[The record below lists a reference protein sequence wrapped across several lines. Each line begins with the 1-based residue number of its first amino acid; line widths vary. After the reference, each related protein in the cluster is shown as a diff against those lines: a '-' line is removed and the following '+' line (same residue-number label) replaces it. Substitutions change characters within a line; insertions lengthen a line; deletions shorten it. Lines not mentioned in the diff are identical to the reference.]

1 MRLLS
6 FQHNHYHSLGKH
18 ASTGVVAKLGAHRA
32 QADPRKDRTLITRI
46 TDWFADQFD
55 RLFDRTPP
63 LISITSATPPG
74 DYWLQLTFSNRDS
87 GKINLF
93 KHVQF
98 LGALAPL
105 RDPAFFKQVF
115 IDHGTICWPGN
126 IDLDPVVIHHLTMG
140 IPIDLVHPELADDAN
155 DPPEPAI
162 RPTKPPSRS
171 PSGPR
176 HPAPPTVSQRS
187 RQANKRQRVKVR

>member
-1 MRLLS
+1 M
-6 FQHNHYHSLGKH
+6 
-18 ASTGVVAKLGAHRA
+18 
-32 QADPRKDRTLITRI
+32 ITRI

-63 LISITSATPPG
+63 LISITSATPLS

-93 KHVQF
+93 NHVQF

-105 RDPAFFKQVF
+105 RDPAFFRQVF
-115 IDHGTICWPGN
+115 IDHGTICWPDN

-140 IPIDLVHPELADDAN
+140 IPIDLVHPELADDTN
-155 DPPEPAI
+155 DRPGPAV
-162 RPTKPPSRS
+162 RSTKSPSRPPSGGRQVAK
-171 PSGPR
+171 PQ
-176 HPAPPTVSQRS
+176 AAQRS
-187 RQANKRQRVKVR
+187 RQANKQRVKAR

>member
-1 MRLLS
+1 M
-6 FQHNHYHSLGKH
+6 
-18 ASTGVVAKLGAHRA
+18 
-32 QADPRKDRTLITRI
+32 ITRI

-63 LISITSATPPG
+63 LISITSATPLG
-74 DYWLQLTFSNRDS
+74 GYWLQLTFSNRDR

-93 KHVQF
+93 NHVQF
-98 LGALAPL
+98 LGVLAPL

-126 IDLDPVVIHHLTMG
+126 IDLDPVVIHHLTMD

-155 DPPEPAI
+155 EPPGQAI
-162 RPTKPPSRS
+162 RPTNPPSRP
-171 PSGPR
+171 PSGQRP
-176 HPAPPTVSQRS
+176 PARPVVSQQPS
-187 RQANKRQRVKVR
+187 QANKRQRVKAR

>member
-1 MRLLS
+1 M
-6 FQHNHYHSLGKH
+6 
-18 ASTGVVAKLGAHRA
+18 
-32 QADPRKDRTLITRI
+32 ITRI

-55 RLFDRTPP
+55 RLFHRTPP
-63 LISITSATPPG
+63 LLSITSATPLG

-105 RDPAFFKQVF
+105 RDPAIFKQVF

-140 IPIDLVHPELADDAN
+140 LPIDLVHPELADDTN
-155 DPPEPAI
+155 DPPGPAV
-162 RPTKPPSRS
+162 RRVRPPSRP
-171 PSGPR
+171 PSGQRQLAKPQ
-176 HPAPPTVSQRS
+176 ASQRP

>member
-1 MRLLS
+1 M
-6 FQHNHYHSLGKH
+6 
-18 ASTGVVAKLGAHRA
+18 
-32 QADPRKDRTLITRI
+32 ITRI

-63 LISITSATPPG
+63 LISITSATPLG

-105 RDPAFFKQVF
+105 HDPAFFKKVF
-115 IDHGTICWPGN
+115 IDHGTICWPDN
-126 IDLDPVVIHHLTMG
+126 IDLDPVVIHHLTRG

-155 DPPEPAI
+155 EPPGQAI
-162 RPTKPPSRS
+162 RPTNPPSRP
-171 PSGPR
+171 PSGQRP
-176 HPAPPTVSQRS
+176 PARPVVSQQPS
-187 RQANKRQRVKVR
+187 QANKRQRVKAR